1 VIGRSGG
8 RPAPAQRDGE
18 TSGFP
23 WQLGLGA
30 GAWVVL
36 GGLLVVGALTTPAT
50 SDGADQ
56 ASVDKIRD
64 NLGDSAV
71 AARASAHPT
80 LLLLIGAVV
89 LLMAVLL
96 LLGQGW
102 ARYVLPVLGIVSLI
116 LLGVDG
122 RGEAVHVFAAL
133 VVGTVPL
140 LSPTVH
146 RYLAGR

>member
-1 VIGRSGG
+1 VIGE
-8 RPAPAQRDGE
+8 PAPAQPSGE

-30 GAWVVL
+30 AAWVVL
-36 GGLLVVGALTTPAT
+36 GGLLVVGALTTPST
-50 SDGADQ
+50 SDGPDQ

-71 AARASAHPT
+71 ATRTSAHPT
-80 LLLLIGAVV
+80 LLLLVGAVV
-89 LLMAVLL
+89 LLIAVLL

-102 ARYVLPVLGIVSLI
+102 ARYVLPVLGIASLI
-116 LLGVDG
+116 VLSIDG
-122 RGEAVHVFAAL
+122 RGEAVPVLAAV

-146 RYLAGR
+146 RYLSGR